1 MYMYLITDLFN
12 TSSLPEN
19 FAIFGLRSGVI
30 ENMIKM
36 NKAHHPEVFVS
47 LLVTE
52 KLALKFDCIL

>member
-1 MYMYLITDLFN
+1 MYMYLITDLFS

-19 FAIFGLRSGVI
+19 LAIFRLHADVI

-36 NKAHHPEVFVS
+36 NKAHHPEAFLS

-52 KLALKFDCIL
+52 RLGIKFDCIL